1 MTSPPGSDLARC
13 RPPWLVGWQE
23 AVGAEAEGEAGG
35 TGGTGGGN
43 DSRSYSSAVIVRIG
57 LVRQL

>member
-13 RPPWLVGWQE
+13 RPPWLVGWPE

-35 TGGTGGGN
+35 TGGTGGN

>member
-1 MTSPPGSDLARC
+1 MTSPPGSDLTRC
-13 RPPWLVGWQE
+13 RSPWLVGWQE
-23 AVGAEAEGEAGG
+23 AVGAEAEGEA
-35 TGGTGGGN
+35 GGTGGGN